1 MIKMITVLFGGSR
14 PEGNTAQLT
23 KSAVEGLDYKW
34 IDLTDYQFNPVRD
47 FRHDNRDITSYNDDY
62 KQVIDQVLESDTVI
76 FASPVYWYS
85 VSASLK
91 AFIDHWSETLIDDN
105 YKDFKEKMAKK
116 DFRLILVG
124 GDCPKVKAK
133 PGITQMK
140 YTLDF
145 IGAELNGYIIGT
157 AERPGDI
164 SKDTF
169 ALERAKEWN
178 ETLA

>member
-1 MIKMITVLFGGSR
+1 MITVLFGGSR

-47 FRHDNRDITSYNDDY
+47 FRHENRDITSYNDDY

-91 AFIDHWSETLIDDN
+91 AFIDHWSETLIDNN
-105 YKDFKEKMAKK
+105 YKDFKEKWQRKIF
-116 DFRLILVG
+116 DLF
-124 GDCPKVKAK
+124 
-133 PGITQMK
+133 
-140 YTLDF
+140 
-145 IGAELNGYIIGT
+145 
-157 AERPGDI
+157 
-164 SKDTF
+164 
-169 ALERAKEWN
+169 
-178 ETLA
+178 

>member
-1 MIKMITVLFGGSR
+1 MITVLFGGSR

-23 KSAVEGLDYKW
+23 KLAVEGLDYKW

-91 AFIDHWSETLIDDN
+91 AFIDHWSETLIDNN
-105 YKDFKEKMAKK
+105 YKDFKEKME
-116 DFRLILVG
+116 I
-124 GDCPKVKAK
+124 
-133 PGITQMK
+133 
-140 YTLDF
+140 
-145 IGAELNGYIIGT
+145 
-157 AERPGDI
+157 
-164 SKDTF
+164 
-169 ALERAKEWN
+169 ALK
-178 ETLA
+178 

>member
-1 MIKMITVLFGGSR
+1 MITVLFGGSR
-14 PEGNTAQLT
+14 PEGNTAQIT
-23 KSAVEGLDYKW
+23 KYALEGLDYNW
-34 IDLTDYQFNPVRD
+34 IDLTQYQLNPVRD
-47 FRHDNRDITSYNDDY
+47 LRHENEDIETYYDDY
-62 KQVIDQVLESDTVI
+62 KEIIDKVLESDTVI

-85 VSASLK
+85 ISASLK
-91 AFIDHWSETLIDDN
+91 AFIDNWSETLVDPN
-105 YKDFKEKMAKK
+105 YKDFMEKMARI

-133 PGITQMK
+133 PCITQMK

-145 IGAELNGYIIGT
+145 IGAELQGYIIGT

-164 SKDTF
+164 MKDAF

-178 ETLA
+178 EALA